1 MIKREIIMT
10 PALERLA
17 ELVRQAE
24 AKTRARKIEGETQ
37 QAAEQFRTAEL
48 AARQAVE
55 RLRTV
60 RPASLRAIEQAD
72 TDEHLLKDLVRK
84 LAQFKSSLESQTDA
98 EQLIATSQAE
108 IERTKKQAR
117 ADLEEVTREVEEA
130 RRELRT
136 ALDQYRQLRRE
147 LDRLQPELAEQF
159 APWTAC
165 SGTPRGISRADSF
178 SSWPTRSMPDSMA
191 FPALGK
197 LEQYARLKV
206 WIGRFRCYQAAHD
219 RETDTS
225 EDLQALGHRVFHQL
239 KWLSRQYEPG
249 YIEAFRQDYSTDW
262 AAYVAEAQE
271 QLVQAIEASRRGR
284 DAESPRSRDRDRD
297 RELAVTSDRAAS
309 LVQSSRNASGN
320 SASASTAAVAL
331 HPSPLTQLKVLLT
344 RVHVPDEGLDRF
356 LEIVKQAVDDLGPG
370 DSELIKLVLPYCQYI
385 TGNDKLGVLLRQPR
399 ADPHPERRPRGIAG
413 RIVRRI
419 DQPGAVASPTVKSLP
434 QDSPTRLDEIHSWP
448 PSSVRFLVS
457 WSEPRRG
464 PTCHRD
470 IRRHGPQRGGTGPMA
485 CGQQHTRS
493 PVQTGRRHHAALRRQ
508 CLHPRDR
515 LCG

>member
-1 MIKREIIMT
+1 MT

-24 AKTRARKIEGETQ
+24 AKTRARKIETETQ
-37 QAAEQFRTAEL
+37 QAADQFRSAEL

-55 RLRTV
+55 RLRTI
-60 RPASLRAIEQAD
+60 RPASLRAVEQAD

-108 IERTKKQAR
+108 IERTRKQAR
-117 ADLEEVTREVEEA
+117 ADFEEVTREVDEA

-159 APWTAC
+159 AALDRILWDAEGHFPGGQLQLLAHEVDA
-165 SGTPRGISRADSF
+165 GLN
-178 SSWPTRSMPDSMA
+178 A
-191 FPALGK
+191 FASLGK

-219 RETDTS
+219 RETDMT

-271 QLVQAIEASRRGR
+271 QLVQAIEASRRSR
-284 DAESPRSRDRDRD
+284 DAESSRSRDR
-297 RELAVTSDRAAS
+297 EVAATGDRASS
-309 LVQSSRNASGN
+309 LVSSSRNASGAAA
-320 SASASTAAVAL
+320 SASAVAL
-331 HPSPLTQLKVLLT
+331 RPSPLTQLKVLLT
-344 RVHVPDEGLDRF
+344 RADVPHEGLDRF
-356 LEIVKQAVDDLGPG
+356 LEIVKQAVEDLGPE
-370 DSELIKLVLPYCQYI
+370 DSELMKLVLPYCQYI
-385 TGNDKLGVLLRQPR
+385 TGNDKLG
-399 ADPHPERRPRGIAG
+399 
-413 RIVRRI
+413 
-419 DQPGAVASPTVKSLP
+419 
-434 QDSPTRLDEIHSWP
+434 
-448 PSSVRFLVS
+448 
-457 WSEPRRG
+457 
-464 PTCHRD
+464 
-470 IRRHGPQRGGTGPMA
+470 
-485 CGQQHTRS
+485 
-493 PVQTGRRHHAALRRQ
+493 ALRRNLEQ
-508 CLHPRDR
+508 IRTQNDAAGSPLDDSSEES
-515 LCG
+515 